1 MKADKSLLIKKRRLL
16 IVKKEK
22 KKKVISMITQIRTN
36 KSFINLICVD
46 KKFKKKKKCQIVFT
60 QQHYFYLNHNI
71 KFLTSD
77 SKDSGVI

>member
-1 MKADKSLLIKKRRLL
+1 MKAGKSLLIKKIRLL

-46 KKFKKKKKCQIVFT
+46 KKLKKKKKKKAKLFLPSSIIFT
-60 QQHYFYLNHNI
+60 
-71 KFLTSD
+71 
-77 SKDSGVI
+77 